1 MGNVQTTHATQA
13 SSGGISRPDRYKM
26 RHHLGECPDLM
37 CVQLGRHLERMSRP
51 DVHNMVVAF
60 SLLARILGECL
71 TIHSLTALLKVE
83 ISSRTLISLFM
94 PGSEEKK
101 VFDVCVFCF

>member
-1 MGNVQTTHATQA
+1 MIVGWWYVQHATISYITGIYHYVFLYLVDF
-13 SSGGISRPDRYKM
+13 SSLAKIFGRMFDR
-26 RHHLGECPDLM
+26 
-37 CVQLGRHLERMSRP
+37 S
-51 DVHNMVVAF
+51 F
-60 SLLARILGECL
+60 SACTFFFFFE
-71 TIHSLTALLKVE
+71 VE